1 MTNAEYFAEI
11 AAALAAV
18 TDGCAKYLQKNPN
31 AKYVTPDGKERSMAF
46 AIDVIRQHT
55 KVMEDAAKEEG
66 DQ

>member
-18 TDGCAKYLQKNPN
+18 TDACAKYLQKNPN
-31 AKYVTPDGKERSMAF
+31 AKYTAPNGKERSMAF
-46 AIDVIRQHT
+46 AIDIMRKHT